1 MPDLDK
7 YTKIPLTARE
17 KEVTIYADS
26 QTESKPTIDSSTTD
40 GHSNVMLAKF
50 YLNRIPLGG
59 LNQIVRF
66 FGGFS
71 TLYIL
76 NLTSMGDASS
86 QLVTESGMA

>member
-1 MPDLDK
+1 MPDPNN
-7 YTKIPLTARE
+7 YTPITLPARE
-17 KEVTIYADS
+17 KEVTIYADP
-26 QTESKPTIDSSTTD
+26 QTESKPTIESTTKD

-50 YLNRIPLGG
+50 YLHRIPLGG

-76 NLTSMGDASS
+76 NLTSLGDASPNLAT
-86 QLVTESGMA
+86 QNGMT

>member
-1 MPDLDK
+1 MPDPSN
-7 YTKIPLTARE
+7 YTKIALTARE
-17 KEVTIYADS
+17 KEVTIYADP
-26 QTESKPTIDSSTTD
+26 QESKPTIESSTKD

-76 NLTSMGDASS
+76 NLTSPVEAAPK
-86 QLVTESGMA
+86 LVT